1 MHLALECL
9 ATSGHL
15 RLRVTGASML
25 PEIQPGSYVLIR
37 RTLPAEM
44 TPGDVVL
51 ARTENGVR
59 LHRLVTI
66 QGRGDEK
73 RWITRGD
80 NHEKCDPPL
89 ASEQLLGVL
98 TRIEE
103 SGRMS
108 WFSRL
113 RAAATRRLSIA

>member
-9 ATSGHL
+9 AASGQL
-15 RLRVTGASML
+15 RLRVTGTSML
-25 PEIQPGSYVLIR
+25 PGIRPGSYVLIR
-37 RTLPAEM
+37 CALPAEM
-44 TPGDVVL
+44 NPGDVIL

-59 LHRLVTI
+59 LHRLVAVHRD
-66 QGRGDEK
+66 GAEP

-80 NHEKCDPPL
+80 SHEDCDPPL
-89 ASEQLLGVL
+89 TSEQLLGVL
-98 TRIEE
+98 TGVEE
-103 SGRMS
+103 SGPMT